1 MGLFGGSKSYTSVDT
16 RTQNVGFSDIG
27 GPALALQ
34 GSGNTI
40 MLTDQ
45 GALKV
50 AGDIAAQAFGS
61 IDMASKRAAAGIAQ
75 AVEAVAESNR
85 EESENIVGNVKT
97 VAILGVLAWVVI
109 SVAKGFRG

>member
-1 MGLFGGSKSYTSVDT
+1 MGLFGGSKSYTTVDT

-50 AGDIAAQAFGS
+50 AGDIVAQAFAS
-61 IDMASKRAAAGIAQ
+61 MDMSSKQAAAGVAQ
-75 AVEAVAESNR
+75 AVEAVAESAR
-85 EESENIVGNVKT
+85 DESENLVGNFKTLAIVGV
-97 VAILGVLAWVVI
+97 IAWAVVRL
-109 SVAKGFRG
+109 AKGL